1 MAWFRQSTFRFLSND
16 TAPCILGFD
25 MRPTEVTLTTLL
37 MAVLNLF
44 GYALL
49 LGPKKPRN
57 VEVALIFITLMITAG
72 YVVLWYYWQGH
83 NWARIL
89 VFLTCFL
96 CFYNLRSLVASNLLV
111 RIMIVGEAAVAL
123 FLVCWLNTDRARAFF
138 QK

>member
-1 MAWFRQSTFRFLSND
+1 
-16 TAPCILGFD
+16 
-25 MRPTEVTLTTLL
+25 

-49 LGPKKPRN
+49 LGPRKPRN
-57 VEVALIFITLMITAG
+57 VEVAFVFISLMIAAG
-72 YVVLWYYWQGH
+72 YVVLWYYWQGR

-96 CFYNLRSLVASNLLV
+96 CFYNLRSFLTSNLLV
-111 RIMIVGEAAVAL
+111 RIMLVGEAAVAL
-123 FLVCWLNTDRARAFF
+123 FLVFWLNTSRARAFF